1 MCNQKNYYYFC
12 TTKKQNNKNIKKEM
26 KDNTKRHLLLLLLSG
41 MVCTGKATDI
51 INEDFSTFGSIN
63 YTTTTHNGWTLDNC
77 YPRYRYPD
85 YGVELKYI
93 SGDKIHASAESPA
106 FATLP
111 ENRSAIL
118 TFYHAQGA
126 NNAPKT
132 FTITLNHQGTIR
144 DAESTEMATDNTITV
159 TTISKTEY
167 SNKTCYI
174 YGASTESTLTF
185 KSADNTDNFA
195 IIDDVVVT
203 AVDLASLSES
213 TENTIDAAKTADVTL
228 IRTLKGG
235 IWNTLCLPFD
245 VDKTTLALA
254 LGDNQD
260 IQLRTFSSYED
271 GVIRF
276 TSTNSVSA
284 GTPFLIKVNSDV
296 PNPTFKIVNVVTTP
310 AQTIKHGA
318 VSMVGVYSPTE
329 LPENGVFLST
339 DGMLKRP
346 TSNSNTLAGL
356 RAYFTLPASL
366 QQNARI
372 FIDNSTSGI
381 AETEGTT
388 VGSDDWHSLD
398 GRRLSGRPTTKG
410 LYICNGKK
418 MILK

>member
-1 MCNQKNYYYFC
+1 M
-12 TTKKQNNKNIKKEM
+12 QNNNNTKNEM
-26 KDNTKRHLLLLLLSG
+26 KNKTKRHLLLLLLSG
-41 MVCTGKATDI
+41 MVFTTKATDI
-51 INEDFSTFGSIN
+51 INEDFSSFGSIN
-63 YTTTTHNGWTLDNC
+63 YKTTSHNGWTLDNC
-77 YPRYRYPD
+77 YPRYRNPD

-106 FATLP
+106 FSKLP

-118 TFYHAQGA
+118 TFYYAQGA

-159 TTISKTEY
+159 TTISNTEY

-203 AVDLASLSES
+203 AVDLVSLSES
-213 TENTIDAAKTADVTL
+213 EQNSIEAKTADVTL
-228 IRTLKGG
+228 TRTLRGG

-245 VDKTTLALA
+245 VDMTILQMA
-254 LGDNQD
+254 LGNDQD

-276 TSTNSVSA
+276 TSTSNVSA
-284 GTPFLIKVNSDV
+284 GTPFLIKVKSDV

-310 AQTIKHGA
+310 AQTIEHGA

-329 LPENGVFLST
+329 LPKDGVFLST

-346 TSNSNTLAGL
+346 SGSRKLAGL
-356 RAYFTLPASL
+356 RAFFTLPSGEVAL
-366 QQNARI
+366 ARV
-372 FIDNSTSGI
+372 FIDNSTDGI
-381 AETEGTT
+381 TEQTVTPNNSNDWYT
-388 VGSDDWHSLD
+388 VG
-398 GRRLSGRPTTKG
+398 GMRLSDKPTAKG
-410 LYICNGKK
+410 LYINNGKK
-418 MILK
+418 IIVK

>member
-1 MCNQKNYYYFC
+1 MKN
-12 TTKKQNNKNIKKEM
+12 K
-26 KDNTKRHLLLLLLSG
+26 TKRHLLLLLLSG
-41 MVCTGKATDI
+41 MVLTSKATDVI
-51 INEDFSTFGSIN
+51 KQDFSTFGSIN
-63 YTTTTHNGWTLDNC
+63 YTTTTCNGWILNKC
-77 YPRYRYPD
+77 YSRAGRTNN
-85 YGVELKYI
+85 GLELKYI

-106 FATLP
+106 FSKLP

-118 TFYHAQGA
+118 TFYYAQGA

-159 TTISKTEY
+159 TTISNTEY

-174 YGASTESTLTF
+174 YGANTESTLTF
-185 KSADNTDNFA
+185 KSEDISSNFA

-203 AVDLASLSES
+203 AVDLVSLSES
-213 TENTIDAAKTADVTL
+213 EQNSIVEEKPADVTL
-228 IRTLKGG
+228 TRTLRGG

-245 VDKTTLALA
+245 VDMTILQMA
-254 LGDNQD
+254 LGNDQD
-260 IQLRTFSSYED
+260 IQLRTFSSYEESI
-271 GVIRF
+271 IRF

-284 GTPFLIKVNSDV
+284 GMPFLIKLNSTV
-296 PNPTFKIVNVVTTP
+296 KNPTFRIVNVVTTA
-310 AQTIKHGA
+310 AQTIEYGA

>member
-1 MCNQKNYYYFC
+1 M
-12 TTKKQNNKNIKKEM
+12 QNNNNTKNEM
-26 KDNTKRHLLLLLLSG
+26 KNKTKRHLLLLLLSG
-41 MVCTGKATDI
+41 MVLTSKATDVI
-51 INEDFSTFGSIN
+51 KQDFSTFGSIN
-63 YTTTTHNGWTLDNC
+63 YTTTLHDGWTLNNC
-77 YPRYRYPD
+77 FKRYRDED
-85 YGVELKYI
+85 YSLELKYI
-93 SGDKIHASAESPA
+93 SGDKIYASAKSPA
-106 FATLP
+106 FSALP
-111 ENRSAIL
+111 QNRSAIL
-118 TFYHAQGA
+118 TFYYAQGA
-126 NNAPKT
+126 NNKST
-132 FTITLNHQGTIR
+132 EISVTLNNDGTIR
-144 DAESTEMATDNTITV
+144 EAESTEMAANNKITITTSS
-159 TTISKTEY
+159 TTY
-167 SNKTCYI
+167 SMKTCYI
-174 YGASTESTLTF
+174 YGATTGSTLTF
-185 KSADNTDNFA
+185 RSEDHTGNIGA
-195 IIDDVVVT
+195 IDDVVVT

-228 IRTLKGG
+228 TRTLRGG

-245 VDKTTLALA
+245 VDMTILQMA
-254 LGDNQD
+254 LGNDQD

-276 TSTNSVSA
+276 TSTSSVSA

-310 AQTIKHGA
+310 ALTIEHGA
-318 VSMVGVYSPTE
+318 VSMVGVYSPTD
-329 LPENGVFLST
+329 LPDNGVFLST

-346 TSNSNTLAGL
+346 SGSREMKGL
-356 RAYFTLPASL
+356 RAFFTLPASL